1 VLPISMTRR
10 ATVAVIGAGSWGTTV
25 ASVAAAN
32 APTLLWARRS
42 ELADEINEAHT
53 SEVYL
58 PGLELHPDL
67 RATSSIEEAAASAD
81 VLVMAVPSHGF
92 REVLESAADHVR
104 PWVPVVSLVKGLE
117 RGSKLRM
124 TQIVEEV
131 VPGHP
136 AGVLSGPNLAREI
149 MTGHAAAAVIAM
161 PDERVAMPLQ
171 DIFKAPLF
179 RIYRSTDVLGAEIA
193 GALKN
198 VFAIAAGMSTGLGT
212 GDNTRALVISR
223 ALAEM
228 TRLGVAMGGDQLTF
242 AGLAGMGDLLAT
254 CISPLSRNR
263 KVGEELAKGRSL
275 AEITDE
281 MNMVAEG
288 IKTSRVAR
296 ELADEYD
303 VDMPIVR
310 QVDAVINEGRT
321 PAEAYEGL
329 LRRVPSTE
337 FQGVGAS

>member
-1 VLPISMTRR
+1 MTRP

-32 APTLLWARRS
+32 APTTLWARRS
-42 ELADEINEAHT
+42 DLADEVNDAHTNEA
-53 SEVYL
+53 YL
-58 PGLELHPDL
+58 SGLELHPEL
-67 RATSSIEEAAASAD
+67 RATSSIEEAAATAD

-92 REVLESAADHVR
+92 RDVIEQAAEHVR

-124 TQIVEEV
+124 TQVIEEV
-131 VPGHP
+131 MPGHP

-171 DIFKAPLF
+171 DIFKAPMF
-179 RIYRSTDVLGAEIA
+179 RIYRSTDVCGAEIA

-223 ALAEM
+223 AIAEM

-242 AGLAGMGDLLAT
+242 AGLAGIGDLLAT

-263 KVGEELAKGRSL
+263 TVGEELAKGRSL
-275 AEITDE
+275 DEITEE

-288 IKTSRVAR
+288 IKTSSVAR
-296 ELADEYD
+296 ELADDYD
-303 VDMPIVR
+303 VDMPIVHE
-310 QVDAVINEGRT
+310 VDGVINHGRT
-321 PAEAYEGL
+321 PAQAYEGL
-329 LRRVPSTE
+329 LRRIPSTE

>member
-1 VLPISMTRR
+1 MTRH

-32 APTLLWARRS
+32 APTVLWARRG
-42 ELADEINEAHT
+42 ELADEVNEAHT
-53 SEVYL
+53 NEAYL
-58 PGLELHPDL
+58 PGLGLHAGL
-67 RATSSIEEAAASAD
+67 RATSSIEEAAATAD

-92 REVLESAADHVR
+92 RSVLESAAEHVR

-117 RGSKLRM
+117 RGSRLRM
-124 TQIVEEV
+124 TQVVEEV
-131 VPGHP
+131 MPGHP

-149 MTGHAAAAVIAM
+149 LNGYAAAAVVAM

-171 DIFKAPLF
+171 GIFKAPLF
-179 RIYRSTDVLGAEIA
+179 RIYRSTDVLGAEVA

-198 VFAIAAGMSTGLGT
+198 VFAIAVGMSTGLGT

-254 CISPLSRNR
+254 CMSPLSRNR
-263 KVGEELAKGRSL
+263 RVGEELAKGRSL
-275 AEITDE
+275 AEITEE
-281 MNMVAEG
+281 MKMVAEG

-296 ELADEYD
+296 ELADEHE

-321 PAEAYEGL
+321 PAEAYDGL

>member
-1 VLPISMTRR
+1 MTRH

-32 APTLLWARRS
+32 APTVLWARRG
-42 ELADEINEAHT
+42 ELADEVNEAHT
-53 SEVYL
+53 NEAYL
-58 PGLELHPDL
+58 PGLGLHAGL
-67 RATSSIEEAAASAD
+67 RATSSIQEAAATAD

-92 REVLESAADHVR
+92 RSVLESAAEQVR

-117 RGSKLRM
+117 RGSRLRM
-124 TQIVEEV
+124 TQVVEEV
-131 VPGHP
+131 MPGHP

-149 MTGHAAAAVIAM
+149 LNGYAAAAVVAM

-171 DIFKAPLF
+171 GIFKAPLF
-179 RIYRSTDVLGAEIA
+179 RIYRSTDVLGAEVA

-198 VFAIAAGMSTGLGT
+198 VFAIAVGMSTGLGT

-263 KVGEELAKGRSL
+263 RVGEELAKGRSL
-275 AEITDE
+275 AEITEE
-281 MNMVAEG
+281 MKMVAEG

-296 ELADEYD
+296 ELADEHE
-303 VDMPIVR
+303 VDMPMVR

-321 PAEAYEGL
+321 PAEAYDGL

>member
-1 VLPISMTRR
+1 MTRH

-32 APTLLWARRS
+32 APTVLWARRG
-42 ELADEINEAHT
+42 ELADEVNEAHT
-53 SEVYL
+53 NEAYL
-58 PGLELHPDL
+58 PGLGLHAGL
-67 RATSSIEEAAASAD
+67 RATSSIEEAAATAD

-92 REVLESAADHVR
+92 RSVLESAAEHVR

-117 RGSKLRM
+117 RGSRLRM
-124 TQIVEEV
+124 TQVVEEV
-131 VPGHP
+131 MPGHP

-149 MTGHAAAAVIAM
+149 LNGYAAAAVVAM
-161 PDERVAMPLQ
+161 PDERVAMPLLG
-171 DIFKAPLF
+171 IFKAPLF
-179 RIYRSTDVLGAEIA
+179 RIYRSTDVLGAEVA

-198 VFAIAAGMSTGLGT
+198 VFAIAVGMSTGLGT

-263 KVGEELAKGRSL
+263 RVGEELAKGRSL
-275 AEITDE
+275 AEITEE
-281 MNMVAEG
+281 MKMVAEG

-296 ELADEYD
+296 ELADEHE

-321 PAEAYEGL
+321 PAEAYDGL